1 MLAGLESG
9 GAPVGGERNDMMEKE
24 KKALYP
30 PCEIGDTVYMV
41 GDYYNGILPP
51 YIDEYSVEQL
61 LWDGEKWSVLHPNGA
76 IFEIGTDDAILDEG
90 AALARFRE
98 LRDEYMKN
106 KNLL

>member
-1 MLAGLESG
+1 MPAGLESG

-30 PCEIGDTVYMV
+30 PCNIGERVYAV
-41 GDYYNGILPP
+41 FNLDDEPSLESYDVAGI
-51 YIDEYSVEQL
+51 
-61 LWDGEKWSVLHPNGA
+61 LWDGEKWYVTDDAGCFN
-76 IFEIGTDDAILDEG
+76 EIGTDDAMIDEG